1 MPRWLRNLSIALAS
15 AVLFAVAGWSWAM
28 GREDVPETS
37 SYRLDLAELR
47 LLANSIPGDKPIA
60 VNSEFVAKATIPLAG
75 VFAGEAFTPHPMFH
89 HAYQLQF
96 SDRYFV
102 IDSGFDKATHSQMAA
117 DQPFSEAGWG
127 AVQRGLEGA
136 QGIFITH
143 EHSDHLAGIAQH
155 ARPELLRPRLRLTSE
170 QLANTQRLDQVSM
183 PAALRSVPALEY
195 DRVLA
200 LAPGFV
206 AQKAAGHTPGSQI
219 FFVQLADGRELLLI
233 GDVAWH
239 LDALRQLHYRPR
251 LVTNLLLNE
260 DREAVLNQFR
270 ALHDLMQAEP
280 DLWIVPS
287 HDGQLRDAMI
297 AAGVLGEGW
306 LLPPG
311 EP

>member
-15 AVLFAVAGWSWAM
+15 LVLSALASWSWAM

-37 SYRLDLAELR
+37 SYRLDIAELR
-47 LLANSIPGDKPIA
+47 REANSIPGDKPIA
-60 VNSEFVAKATIPLAG
+60 LNSEFVAKATIPRAG
-75 VFAGEAFTPHPMFH
+75 VFAGEAFTPHTMFH

-102 IDSGFDKATHSQMAA
+102 IDSAFDKATHSKMAA
-117 DQPFSEAGWG
+117 DQPFSEEGWRT
-127 AVQRGLEGA
+127 VQRGLQGA

-155 ARPELLRPRLRLTSE
+155 ARPELLKARLRLTSE

-183 PAALRSVPALEY
+183 PATLRSAKAVEY

-200 LAPGFV
+200 IAAGFV
-206 AQKAAGHTPGSQI
+206 ALKAAGHTPGSQI

-280 DLWIVPS
+280 DLWVVPS
-287 HDGQLRDAMI
+287 HDEQLRAAMI
-297 AAGVLGEGW
+297 AAGVLGDGW
-306 LLPPG
+306 VLPSSGP
-311 EP
+311 